1 MGRFLTDFRVGVFVL
16 AALAVGGALLVTLGP
31 GLASRQTIPLET
43 YIEESVQ
50 GLEVGSPVKQ
60 RGVQI
65 GKVASIGFVRAAYE
79 IPADSPLHDRLSRLI
94 LVRVNIDQSIL
105 RAPSFGQS
113 EAELAR
119 LIEDGLR
126 VRLASQGITG
136 QAYLE
141 VDFVSPKR
149 NPAIPIPWKPDALYI
164 PSTASTISRLTS
176 AAETLVN
183 NLQQADI
190 ARMIREG
197 TKLLDEVRETNEG
210 IRQIVASPAIP
221 GIESDAAA
229 GVGACGGD
237 GEGAGAGAVRAGPP
251 AAGAWAGEASMPGS
265 AGGTPPGAAS
275 PPRGPR
281 AGCSWLPPPPPTPA
295 AATTLQQGCGREGPA
310 AGGTDSPASAPGLP
324 LPLALARGDLQ
335 EPIVPRVVHKLAEG
349 FGEEAVH
356 VVAESINQAGQRR
369 ALRVA
374 GLQVGAQPRLHA
386 LAERLA
392 ERGCK
397 GRRKGR
403 QRHTQ
408 LGPQVD
414 A

>member
-229 GVGACGGD
+229 TIAEVRKLAESVGP
-237 GEGAGAGAVRAGPP
+237 ELRETIGALR
-251 AAGAWAGEASMPGS
+251 
-265 AGGTPPGAAS
+265 
-275 PPRGPR
+275 
-281 AGCSWLPPPPPTPA
+281 
-295 AATTLQQGCGREGPA
+295 
-310 AGGTDSPASAPGLP
+310 ASAKRLDEATSGG
-324 LPLALARGDLQ
+324 ALARTLANTEQISKSAKAATADLPDLMQTLQHTVKRLDYIVTSGQGDIASTLDDLTAVAANLRELTNNAKSYPAQ
-335 EPIVPRVVHKLAEG
+335 IL
-349 FGEEAVH
+349 FG
-356 VVAESINQAGQRR
+356 SPPPGGQSQAG
-369 ALRVA
+369 A
-374 GLQVGAQPRLHA
+374 
-386 LAERLA
+386 
-392 ERGCK
+392 
-397 GRRKGR
+397 RK
-403 QRHTQ
+403 
-408 LGPQVD
+408 
-414 A
+414 